1 MLSPSAVAGPSRRD
15 RVVLAG
21 CVAVVTALAWA
32 YLIRLD
38 GQMAASMG
46 AGQMMEQMG
55 MVMDRGWGASDLFF
69 TFLMWSLMMVGMMLP
84 AASPVLGLFARTQ
97 AGRGERYAGLAVLV
111 FALGYLAV
119 WVGFSAG
126 ATALQWMLHQAALLT
141 PMAATSSPRLAGAIL
156 VAAGAYQLTPLKNRC
171 LSHCQSPLGFLMGNW
186 RDGLGG
192 ALRMGSRHGV
202 YCLGCCWVL
211 MGVLFAVGVMNLAW
225 VALLTAVVL
234 VEKMGPA
241 GARLARVGG
250 AMLIAYGAVVF
261 VR

>member
-21 CVAVVTALAWA
+21 CIAVVTALAWA
-32 YLIRLD
+32 YLIHLD
-38 GQMAASMG
+38 RQMAASMG

-55 MVMDRGWGASDLFF
+55 MVMDRGWGAGDLFF
-69 TFLMWSLMMVGMMLP
+69 TFLMWSVMMVGMMLP
-84 AASPVLGLFARTQ
+84 AASPVLELFAGAQT
-97 AGRGERYAGLAVLV
+97 GRAERGGGLAVLV

-126 ATALQWMLHQAALLT
+126 ATVLQWALHEAALLS

-171 LSHCQSPLGFLMGNW
+171 LSHCQTPLGFLMGNW

-202 YCLGCCWVL
+202 YCLGCCWAL

-234 VEKMGPA
+234 VEKIGPT
-241 GARLARVGG
+241 GARLAWVGG
-250 AMLIAYGAVVF
+250 AMLIVYGAAVF

>member
-1 MLSPSAVAGPSRRD
+1 MLDFSAVAAPSRRD
-15 RVVLAG
+15 RLVLWS
-21 CVAVVTALAWA
+21 CVLVVTTLAWA
-32 YLIRLD
+32 YLIHLD
-38 GQMAASMG
+38 RQMSASMG
-46 AGQMMEQMG
+46 AGGMMGQME
-55 MVMDRGWGASDLFF
+55 MVMDRGWGNGDLFF
-69 TFLMWSLMMVGMMLP
+69 TFLMWAVMMVGMMMP
-84 AASPVLGLFARTQ
+84 AASPVLELFAGTQ
-97 AGRGERYAGLAVLV
+97 AGRGERHGGVAVVV

-126 ATALQWMLHQAALLT
+126 ATVLQWALHEAALLT
-141 PMAATSSPRLAGAIL
+141 PMAATASPRLAGAIL

-192 ALRMGSRHGV
+192 ALRMGSRHGA
-202 YCLGCCWVL
+202 YCLGCCWAL

-234 VEKMGPA
+234 VEKIGPT
-241 GARLARVGG
+241 GARVAQVGG
-250 AMLIAYGAVVF
+250 ALLIAYGAVVF